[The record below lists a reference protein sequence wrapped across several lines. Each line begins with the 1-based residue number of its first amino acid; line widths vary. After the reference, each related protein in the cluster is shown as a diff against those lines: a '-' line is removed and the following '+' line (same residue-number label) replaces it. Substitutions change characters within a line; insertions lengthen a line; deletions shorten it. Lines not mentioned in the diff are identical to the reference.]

1 MHVGHVGDNGRRKP
15 PFLCDPK
22 RSACGARR
30 GGGGALYRPAM
41 RNRWQRARESFRQGA
56 MQCVIDG
63 KLTDGVGGVWGSRLG
78 RWRRL
83 QAAQPGRRA
92 HSRPAFLAQSTAAAS
107 APTCACVCVCARVR
121 VCVCVRTTSQRQHHA
136 GTRVGVRGVCVS
148 VRSLRSARPC
158 VRLRHTTHASRHSA
172 PHCSGRRRNRQA
184 ARQGKARRRPELERA
199 ACDAQLRRQD
209 RVAVGRVMQVGVRR
223 SHCLL

>member
-1 MHVGHVGDNGRRKP
+1 MTSVRGTGGWSFGVASERASERDEPSAHVGAAECVMHVGHVGDNGRRKP

-41 RNRWQRARESFRQGA
+41 RNRWQRARESFRQGT
-56 MQCVIDG
+56 MQCMIDG

-107 APTCACVCVCARVR
+107 APTCVCVCALARVCACACVQPVSASTMPAHAWVCAGLLLLLLLLLCVCVC
-121 VCVCVRTTSQRQHHA
+121 VCV
-136 GTRVGVRGVCVS
+136 
-148 VRSLRSARPC
+148 
-158 VRLRHTTHASRHSA
+158 
-172 PHCSGRRRNRQA
+172 
-184 ARQGKARRRPELERA
+184 
-199 ACDAQLRRQD
+199 
-209 RVAVGRVMQVGVRR
+209 
-223 SHCLL
+223 

>member
-1 MHVGHVGDNGRRKP
+1 MRSQTQRVRGEAWGWWCLVPSGD
-15 PFLCDPK
+15 
-22 RSACGARR
+22 AE
-30 GGGGALYRPAM
+30 
-41 RNRWQRARESFRQGA
+41 W
-56 MQCVIDG
+56 V
-63 KLTDGVGGVWGSRLG
+63 
-78 RWRRL
+78 
-83 QAAQPGRRA
+83 
-92 HSRPAFLAQSTAAAS
+92 AAS
-107 APTCACVCVCARVR
+107 TRILSAGDHAVHDRWEVDGWGGRGLGVSTWQMEATSGSSARSSGTPPASVSSSVHCCRFSADLRVRVCARARVC

-136 GTRVGVRGVCVS
+136 GTRVGVRGVVVVVVVVVVCVCVCVCVS